1 MRRWHHATSA
11 LIHVLIVSTIC
22 IYQAKQPQEAGTPI
36 KKLSIKTQY
45 ISIEKNNGGYKTNNI
60 AKEKSKSKINEKKY
74 VTSYKDANIS
84 IPNTKN
90 AIEKPNL
97 KKPIKQIT
105 ENKVISRNTGSQ
117 EVASSSSQGEM
128 AKPVCKKCI
137 KPKYPRSALRKK
149 LEGATRISLEISK
162 EGRVTNATIVKSSGV
177 ASIDK
182 AALKAA
188 NSSIFFPQDI
198 PGKISIE
205 YILKMPK
212 KNR

>member
-60 AKEKSKSKINEKKY
+60 AKEKSKSKIKEKKY
-74 VTSYKDANIS
+74 VISYKDANIS

-117 EVASSSSQGEM
+117 EMASSSSQGEM

-188 NSSIFFPQDI
+188 NGSIFFPQDI

>member
-45 ISIEKNNGGYKTNNI
+45 ISIKKNNGGYKTNNI
-60 AKEKSKSKINEKKY
+60 TKEKSKSKIKEKKY
-74 VTSYKDANIS
+74 VINYKDANIS

-188 NSSIFFPQDI
+188 NSSIFFPKDI